1 MFTTSSALRS
11 LFAFMALGAAVV
23 VHGQN
28 INVTA
33 ANASNDAIYTVNFA
47 NQTISVQNTDQGSLH
62 SLRSLAF
69 IPNVTNHQLDLLA
82 ADNAGGLI
90 VRYFG
95 DFTPGATPPANTA
108 GRLCRRLRSLPQSCV
123 MSLVRQKVADR

>member
-62 SLRSLAF
+62 SLR
-69 IPNVTNHQLDLLA
+69 
-82 ADNAGGLI
+82 
-90 VRYFG
+90 
-95 DFTPGATPPANTA
+95 
-108 GRLCRRLRSLPQSCV
+108 
-123 MSLVRQKVADR
+123 